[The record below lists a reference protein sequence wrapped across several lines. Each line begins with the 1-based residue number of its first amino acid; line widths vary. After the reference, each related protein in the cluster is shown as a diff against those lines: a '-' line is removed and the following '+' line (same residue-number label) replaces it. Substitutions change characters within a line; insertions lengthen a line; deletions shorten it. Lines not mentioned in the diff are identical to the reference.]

1 MVVVETETVIN
12 APAATIWAVVTNPTY
27 MPKLYPDILTS
38 VADSPGPATSNQK
51 IHLAGKVGRR
61 RLDMFAKTT
70 EVVKEEKLVMTSTVG
85 GAIFKSYNSVIL
97 LEANG
102 ETTTVKSKF
111 EYELNLEHL
120 EKIFNT
126 FALEQ
131 LVLDNLK
138 GYSRNLKEI
147 SELLPVPE

>member
-51 IHLAGKVGRR
+51 MHLAGKVGRR

-85 GAIFKSYNSVIL
+85 GAIFKSYNFCYFTRGQGRGHDCEIQVRVRAQYGAS
-97 LEANG
+97 G
-102 ETTTVKSKF
+102 EDLQYIRPRTSSCWTT
-111 EYELNLEHL
+111 
-120 EKIFNT
+120 
-126 FALEQ
+126 
-131 LVLDNLK
+131 
-138 GYSRNLKEI
+138 
-147 SELLPVPE
+147 